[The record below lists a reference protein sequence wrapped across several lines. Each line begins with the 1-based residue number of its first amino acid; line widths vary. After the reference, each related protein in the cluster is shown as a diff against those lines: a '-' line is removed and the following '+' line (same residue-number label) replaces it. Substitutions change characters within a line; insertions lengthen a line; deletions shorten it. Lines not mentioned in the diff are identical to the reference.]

1 MAVILTLILSV
12 LWKAHPDITVC
23 ALFWLSIVWMT
34 YSMKVISRPAGLL
47 ILLGAVSNAVVT
59 IFNDGVMPVVGM
71 PRSFSPLFPVWQQA
85 HANHGLLLL
94 ADHASLCYFSV
105 GDFMLIAGGS
115 ILLLT
120 KLRDIFQWAVPQRS

>member
-1 MAVILTLILSV
+1 MAVIFALILSV
-12 LWKAHPDITVC
+12 LWKAHPDITIC

-34 YSMKVISRPAGLL
+34 YSMKVMSRPAGLL

-59 IFNDGVMPVVGM
+59 LFNGGVMPVVGM
-71 PRSFSPLFPVWQQA
+71 PRSFSPVFPVWQQA

-94 ADHASLCYFSV
+94 ADHASLGYFSI
-105 GDFMLIAGGS
+105 GDLLLIAGGS

-120 KLRDIFQWAVPQRS
+120 RVCNQFRGSVPQES